1 MKNLTLA
8 AVSIFAMT
16 IAFEANAAD
25 SNSGQPMPTNPAPMA
40 KPVAAQPA
48 PMAKP
53 MAAVKPAQPAP
64 LAQHMDSKPA
74 VEQPCPMQHAKKH
87 PVKHH
92 AKHHKAH
99 KYHAPARPV
108 YVAFP
113 PAQGCVVQ
121 DYCGT
126 ASCPYAYHGGY
137 FWYPHTQAN
146 MISGYSPSYW
156 NGNYWYASHHHPH
169 VVYVNRQAASYVL
182 PYTMDTAYHMYH
194 NHMVSPYM
202 YAPTVKPT
210 VAYQ

>member
-16 IAFEANAAD
+16 VAIEAKAANPNVAQPMPANAA
-25 SNSGQPMPTNPAPMA
+25 PAAKPAPMA
-40 KPVAAQPA
+40 KVMPTQP
-48 PMAKP
+48 AKP
-53 MAAVKPAQPAP
+53 MASQPA
-64 LAQHMDSKPA
+64 LA
-74 VEQPCPMQHAKKH
+74 VEKPCPMKSATKAH
-87 PVKHH
+87 KHH
-92 AKHHKAH
+92 AHKHHKH
-99 KYHAPARPV
+99 HARVNPV

-126 ASCPYAYHGGY
+126 ASCPYVYHGGY

-146 MISGYSPSYW
+146 LVLDYTPSQW

-169 VVYVNRQAASYVL
+169 VVYLNRQAASYVL
-182 PYTMDTAYHMYH
+182 PYTMDTAFHMYH

-210 VAYQ
+210 VVYQ